1 MKHESNDTL
10 PFAPDDPIS
19 RSLFVRPN
27 LIERLCASALRL
39 CLLVCIPA
47 AASVFLISLAD
58 SAEAACTSEPSQHY
72 EVTTLIAD
80 HPVQTS
86 SDPDFEEIL
95 KANARIA
102 VESGEWSR
110 RVKRKEETLIQWM
123 RSPVFPEFRPMA
135 VKTTLIRRPTG
146 LSVEDIRRA
155 ELFNDVSRL
164 LLFFDSRAGGQVNFA
179 MRMLSTASFAI
190 RPVVAAG
197 SVAFAQEKLGMRVW
211 ADQGSV
217 LTRRLG
223 LNHWPALVKLTPSEI
238 SVWTPA
244 LNADGI
250 PDSPVPT
257 AFASGPAGT
266 ALEPS
271 SATIAPRVR
280 EVEKAPS
287 TELAAAPSAS
297 SSPEAFS
304 DSKSDN
310 SNTWRPRITILLDT
324 GMTSSL
330 VETAAEE
337 LKLVGD
343 AADVEVLVRGLPVTR
358 TPTGYRTDFEAT
370 SERLAPLVDAGFGA
384 AIHPERFA
392 FLLALA
398 EEGLEAGG
406 RLDAK
411 TEEVYEVM
419 TAAPTAPAVLLTIG
433 RSVYAVS
440 GTASIV
446 SALSQWRRTLADAV
460 MDESDR
466 TRIAALQ
473 TVLDETPLGRIAP

>member
-1 MKHESNDTL
+1 MKHESNDTP

-164 LLFFDSRAGGQVNFA
+164 LLFFDSRAGGHVNFA

-250 PDSPVPT
+250 PDSPVP
-257 AFASGPAGT
+257 AGLASKESID
-266 ALEPS
+266 LS
-271 SATIAPRVR
+271 
-280 EVEKAPS
+280 
-287 TELAAAPSAS
+287 
-297 SSPEAFS
+297 
-304 DSKSDN
+304 
-310 SNTWRPRITILLDT
+310 
-324 GMTSSL
+324 
-330 VETAAEE
+330 
-337 LKLVGD
+337 
-343 AADVEVLVRGLPVTR
+343 
-358 TPTGYRTDFEAT
+358 
-370 SERLAPLVDAGFGA
+370 
-384 AIHPERFA
+384 
-392 FLLALA
+392 
-398 EEGLEAGG
+398 
-406 RLDAK
+406 
-411 TEEVYEVM
+411 
-419 TAAPTAPAVLLTIG
+419 APAV
-433 RSVYAVS
+433 RPA
-440 GTASIV
+440 ASK
-446 SALSQWRRTLADAV
+446 TLH
-460 MDESDR
+460 
-466 TRIAALQ
+466 
-473 TVLDETPLGRIAP
+473 

>member
-1 MKHESNDTL
+1 MKHESNDTP

-19 RSLFVRPN
+19 RSLFVRPS

-197 SVAFAQEKLGMRVW
+197 SVAFAQEKLGMRVGLGPHAPSRSQSLARPRETHAVGNLRVDTCAQCRW
-211 ADQGSV
+211 DSGFARPRRPCFEGVDRPLRTRRAPRHNENPP
-217 LTRRLG
+217 LTR
-223 LNHWPALVKLTPSEI
+223 
-238 SVWTPA
+238 
-244 LNADGI
+244 
-250 PDSPVPT
+250 
-257 AFASGPAGT
+257 
-266 ALEPS
+266 EPS
-271 SATIAPRVR
+271 
-280 EVEKAPS
+280 
-287 TELAAAPSAS
+287 
-297 SSPEAFS
+297 
-304 DSKSDN
+304 
-310 SNTWRPRITILLDT
+310 
-324 GMTSSL
+324 
-330 VETAAEE
+330 
-337 LKLVGD
+337 
-343 AADVEVLVRGLPVTR
+343 
-358 TPTGYRTDFEAT
+358 
-370 SERLAPLVDAGFGA
+370 
-384 AIHPERFA
+384 
-392 FLLALA
+392 
-398 EEGLEAGG
+398 
-406 RLDAK
+406 
-411 TEEVYEVM
+411 
-419 TAAPTAPAVLLTIG
+419 
-433 RSVYAVS
+433 
-440 GTASIV
+440 
-446 SALSQWRRTLADAV
+446 
-460 MDESDR
+460 
-466 TRIAALQ
+466 
-473 TVLDETPLGRIAP
+473 

>member
-1 MKHESNDTL
+1 M
-10 PFAPDDPIS
+10 
-19 RSLFVRPN
+19 
-27 LIERLCASALRL
+27 
-39 CLLVCIPA
+39 
-47 AASVFLISLAD
+47 
-58 SAEAACTSEPSQHY
+58 
-72 EVTTLIAD
+72 TTLIAD

-250 PDSPVPT
+250 PDSPVP
-257 AFASGPAGT
+257 AGLASKESID
-266 ALEPS
+266 LS
-271 SATIAPRVR
+271 
-280 EVEKAPS
+280 
-287 TELAAAPSAS
+287 
-297 SSPEAFS
+297 
-304 DSKSDN
+304 
-310 SNTWRPRITILLDT
+310 
-324 GMTSSL
+324 
-330 VETAAEE
+330 
-337 LKLVGD
+337 
-343 AADVEVLVRGLPVTR
+343 
-358 TPTGYRTDFEAT
+358 
-370 SERLAPLVDAGFGA
+370 
-384 AIHPERFA
+384 
-392 FLLALA
+392 
-398 EEGLEAGG
+398 
-406 RLDAK
+406 
-411 TEEVYEVM
+411 
-419 TAAPTAPAVLLTIG
+419 APAVRPAT
-433 RSVYAVS
+433 
-440 GTASIV
+440 TK
-446 SALSQWRRTLADAV
+446 TL
-460 MDESDR
+460 R
-466 TRIAALQ
+466 
-473 TVLDETPLGRIAP
+473 

>member
-1 MKHESNDTL
+1 MKHESNDTP

-164 LLFFDSRAGGQVNFA
+164 LLFFDSRAGGHVNFA
-179 MRMLSTASFAI
+179 MRMLST
-190 RPVVAAG
+190 
-197 SVAFAQEKLGMRVW
+197 
-211 ADQGSV
+211 
-217 LTRRLG
+217 
-223 LNHWPALVKLTPSEI
+223 NHWRALVKITPSEI

-250 PDSPVPT
+250 PDSPVP
-257 AFASGPAGT
+257 AGLASKESID
-266 ALEPS
+266 LS
-271 SATIAPRVR
+271 
-280 EVEKAPS
+280 
-287 TELAAAPSAS
+287 
-297 SSPEAFS
+297 
-304 DSKSDN
+304 
-310 SNTWRPRITILLDT
+310 
-324 GMTSSL
+324 
-330 VETAAEE
+330 
-337 LKLVGD
+337 
-343 AADVEVLVRGLPVTR
+343 
-358 TPTGYRTDFEAT
+358 
-370 SERLAPLVDAGFGA
+370 
-384 AIHPERFA
+384 
-392 FLLALA
+392 
-398 EEGLEAGG
+398 
-406 RLDAK
+406 
-411 TEEVYEVM
+411 
-419 TAAPTAPAVLLTIG
+419 APAV
-433 RSVYAVS
+433 RPA
-440 GTASIV
+440 ASK
-446 SALSQWRRTLADAV
+446 TLH
-460 MDESDR
+460 
-466 TRIAALQ
+466 
-473 TVLDETPLGRIAP
+473 

>member
-1 MKHESNDTL
+1 MKHESNDTP

-19 RSLFVRPN
+19 RSLFVRPS

-164 LLFFDSRAGGQVNFA
+164 LLFFDSRAGSQVNFA

-197 SVAFAQEKLGMRVW
+197 SVAFAQEKLGTRVW

-250 PDSPVPT
+250 PDSPVP
-257 AFASGPAGT
+257 AGLASKESID
-266 ALEPS
+266 LS
-271 SATIAPRVR
+271 
-280 EVEKAPS
+280 
-287 TELAAAPSAS
+287 
-297 SSPEAFS
+297 
-304 DSKSDN
+304 
-310 SNTWRPRITILLDT
+310 
-324 GMTSSL
+324 
-330 VETAAEE
+330 
-337 LKLVGD
+337 
-343 AADVEVLVRGLPVTR
+343 
-358 TPTGYRTDFEAT
+358 
-370 SERLAPLVDAGFGA
+370 
-384 AIHPERFA
+384 
-392 FLLALA
+392 
-398 EEGLEAGG
+398 
-406 RLDAK
+406 
-411 TEEVYEVM
+411 
-419 TAAPTAPAVLLTIG
+419 APAV
-433 RSVYAVS
+433 RPA
-440 GTASIV
+440 ASK
-446 SALSQWRRTLADAV
+446 TLH
-460 MDESDR
+460 
-466 TRIAALQ
+466 
-473 TVLDETPLGRIAP
+473 

>member
-1 MKHESNDTL
+1 M
-10 PFAPDDPIS
+10 
-19 RSLFVRPN
+19 RPN

-146 LSVEDIRRA
+146 LSVEDIKRA
-155 ELFNDVSRL
+155 ELFHDVSRL
-164 LLFFDSRAGGQVNFA
+164 LLFFDSRAGGQVTFA

-197 SVAFAQEKLGMRVW
+197 SVAFA
-211 ADQGSV
+211 QGSV

-250 PDSPVPT
+250 PDSPVP
-257 AFASGPAGT
+257 AGIASKESID
-266 ALEPS
+266 LS
-271 SATIAPRVR
+271 
-280 EVEKAPS
+280 
-287 TELAAAPSAS
+287 
-297 SSPEAFS
+297 
-304 DSKSDN
+304 
-310 SNTWRPRITILLDT
+310 
-324 GMTSSL
+324 
-330 VETAAEE
+330 
-337 LKLVGD
+337 
-343 AADVEVLVRGLPVTR
+343 
-358 TPTGYRTDFEAT
+358 
-370 SERLAPLVDAGFGA
+370 
-384 AIHPERFA
+384 
-392 FLLALA
+392 
-398 EEGLEAGG
+398 
-406 RLDAK
+406 
-411 TEEVYEVM
+411 
-419 TAAPTAPAVLLTIG
+419 APAV
-433 RSVYAVS
+433 RPA
-440 GTASIV
+440 ASK
-446 SALSQWRRTLADAV
+446 TLH
-460 MDESDR
+460 
-466 TRIAALQ
+466 
-473 TVLDETPLGRIAP
+473 

>member
-1 MKHESNDTL
+1 MKHESNDTP

-164 LLFFDSRAGGQVNFA
+164 LLFFDSRAGGHVNFA
-179 MRMLSTASFAI
+179 MRMLSTA
-190 RPVVAAG
+190 
-197 SVAFAQEKLGMRVW
+197 
-211 ADQGSV
+211 
-217 LTRRLG
+217 
-223 LNHWPALVKLTPSEI
+223 NHWRALVKITPSEI

-250 PDSPVPT
+250 PDSPVP
-257 AFASGPAGT
+257 AGLASKESID
-266 ALEPS
+266 LS
-271 SATIAPRVR
+271 
-280 EVEKAPS
+280 
-287 TELAAAPSAS
+287 
-297 SSPEAFS
+297 
-304 DSKSDN
+304 
-310 SNTWRPRITILLDT
+310 
-324 GMTSSL
+324 
-330 VETAAEE
+330 
-337 LKLVGD
+337 
-343 AADVEVLVRGLPVTR
+343 
-358 TPTGYRTDFEAT
+358 
-370 SERLAPLVDAGFGA
+370 
-384 AIHPERFA
+384 
-392 FLLALA
+392 
-398 EEGLEAGG
+398 
-406 RLDAK
+406 
-411 TEEVYEVM
+411 
-419 TAAPTAPAVLLTIG
+419 APAV
-433 RSVYAVS
+433 RPA
-440 GTASIV
+440 ASK
-446 SALSQWRRTLADAV
+446 TLH
-460 MDESDR
+460 
-466 TRIAALQ
+466 
-473 TVLDETPLGRIAP
+473 

>member
-1 MKHESNDTL
+1 MKHESNDTP

-72 EVTTLIAD
+72 EVTTLI
-80 HPVQTS
+80 
-86 SDPDFEEIL
+86 
-95 KANARIA
+95 
-102 VESGEWSR
+102 
-110 RVKRKEETLIQWM
+110 QWM

-164 LLFFDSRAGGQVNFA
+164 LLFFDSRAGGHVNFA

-223 LNHWPALVKLTPSEI
+223 LNHWPALVKITPSEI

-250 PDSPVPT
+250 PDSPVP
-257 AFASGPAGT
+257 AGLASKESID
-266 ALEPS
+266 LS
-271 SATIAPRVR
+271 
-280 EVEKAPS
+280 
-287 TELAAAPSAS
+287 
-297 SSPEAFS
+297 
-304 DSKSDN
+304 
-310 SNTWRPRITILLDT
+310 
-324 GMTSSL
+324 
-330 VETAAEE
+330 
-337 LKLVGD
+337 
-343 AADVEVLVRGLPVTR
+343 
-358 TPTGYRTDFEAT
+358 
-370 SERLAPLVDAGFGA
+370 
-384 AIHPERFA
+384 
-392 FLLALA
+392 
-398 EEGLEAGG
+398 
-406 RLDAK
+406 
-411 TEEVYEVM
+411 
-419 TAAPTAPAVLLTIG
+419 APAV
-433 RSVYAVS
+433 RPA
-440 GTASIV
+440 ASK
-446 SALSQWRRTLADAV
+446 TLH
-460 MDESDR
+460 
-466 TRIAALQ
+466 
-473 TVLDETPLGRIAP
+473 

>member
-1 MKHESNDTL
+1 MKHESNDTP
-10 PFAPDDPIS
+10 PFAPDEPIS

-47 AASVFLISLAD
+47 AASVFLIGLAD
-58 SAEAACTSEPSQHY
+58 SAEAACTSEPSQHH

-102 VESGEWSR
+102 VESGEWAR

-123 RSPVFPEFRPMA
+123 KSPVFPEFRPMA
-135 VKTTLIRRPTG
+135 VKTMLIRKPTG

-179 MRMLSTASFAI
+179 MKMLSTASFAI

-197 SVAFAQEKLGMRVW
+197 SVAFAQEKLGTRVW

-250 PDSPVPT
+250 PDSPVP
-257 AFASGPAGT
+257 AGLAS
-266 ALEPS
+266 
-271 SATIAPRVR
+271 
-280 EVEKAPS
+280 KAS
-287 TELAAAPSAS
+287 IDLS
-297 SSPEAFS
+297 
-304 DSKSDN
+304 
-310 SNTWRPRITILLDT
+310 
-324 GMTSSL
+324 
-330 VETAAEE
+330 
-337 LKLVGD
+337 
-343 AADVEVLVRGLPVTR
+343 
-358 TPTGYRTDFEAT
+358 
-370 SERLAPLVDAGFGA
+370 
-384 AIHPERFA
+384 
-392 FLLALA
+392 
-398 EEGLEAGG
+398 
-406 RLDAK
+406 
-411 TEEVYEVM
+411 
-419 TAAPTAPAVLLTIG
+419 APAVRPAKT
-433 RSVYAVS
+433 
-440 GTASIV
+440 
-446 SALSQWRRTLADAV
+446 
-460 MDESDR
+460 
-466 TRIAALQ
+466 Q
-473 TVLDETPLGRIAP
+473 TPN

>member
-1 MKHESNDTL
+1 MKHESNDTP

-19 RSLFVRPN
+19 RSLFVRPS

-110 RVKRKEETLIQWM
+110 RVKRKEE
-123 RSPVFPEFRPMA
+123 
-135 VKTTLIRRPTG
+135 TLIRRPTG

-250 PDSPVPT
+250 PDSPVP
-257 AFASGPAGT
+257 AGLASKESID
-266 ALEPS
+266 LS
-271 SATIAPRVR
+271 
-280 EVEKAPS
+280 
-287 TELAAAPSAS
+287 
-297 SSPEAFS
+297 
-304 DSKSDN
+304 
-310 SNTWRPRITILLDT
+310 
-324 GMTSSL
+324 
-330 VETAAEE
+330 
-337 LKLVGD
+337 
-343 AADVEVLVRGLPVTR
+343 
-358 TPTGYRTDFEAT
+358 
-370 SERLAPLVDAGFGA
+370 
-384 AIHPERFA
+384 
-392 FLLALA
+392 
-398 EEGLEAGG
+398 
-406 RLDAK
+406 
-411 TEEVYEVM
+411 
-419 TAAPTAPAVLLTIG
+419 APAVRPAT
-433 RSVYAVS
+433 
-440 GTASIV
+440 TK
-446 SALSQWRRTLADAV
+446 TL
-460 MDESDR
+460 R
-466 TRIAALQ
+466 
-473 TVLDETPLGRIAP
+473 

>member
-1 MKHESNDTL
+1 MKHESNDTP

-110 RVKRKEETLIQWM
+110 RVKRKEE
-123 RSPVFPEFRPMA
+123 
-135 VKTTLIRRPTG
+135 TLIRRPTG

-250 PDSPVPT
+250 PDSPVP
-257 AFASGPAGT
+257 AGLASKESID
-266 ALEPS
+266 LS
-271 SATIAPRVR
+271 
-280 EVEKAPS
+280 
-287 TELAAAPSAS
+287 
-297 SSPEAFS
+297 
-304 DSKSDN
+304 
-310 SNTWRPRITILLDT
+310 
-324 GMTSSL
+324 
-330 VETAAEE
+330 
-337 LKLVGD
+337 
-343 AADVEVLVRGLPVTR
+343 
-358 TPTGYRTDFEAT
+358 
-370 SERLAPLVDAGFGA
+370 
-384 AIHPERFA
+384 
-392 FLLALA
+392 
-398 EEGLEAGG
+398 
-406 RLDAK
+406 
-411 TEEVYEVM
+411 
-419 TAAPTAPAVLLTIG
+419 APAV
-433 RSVYAVS
+433 RPA
-440 GTASIV
+440 ASK
-446 SALSQWRRTLADAV
+446 TLH
-460 MDESDR
+460 
-466 TRIAALQ
+466 
-473 TVLDETPLGRIAP
+473 

>member
-1 MKHESNDTL
+1 MKHESNDTP

-19 RSLFVRPN
+19 RSLFVRPS

-179 MRMLSTASFAI
+179 
-190 RPVVAAG
+190 AG
-197 SVAFAQEKLGMRVW
+197 SVAFAQERLGTRVW

-250 PDSPVPT
+250 PDSPVP
-257 AFASGPAGT
+257 AGLASKESID
-266 ALEPS
+266 LS
-271 SATIAPRVR
+271 
-280 EVEKAPS
+280 
-287 TELAAAPSAS
+287 
-297 SSPEAFS
+297 
-304 DSKSDN
+304 
-310 SNTWRPRITILLDT
+310 
-324 GMTSSL
+324 
-330 VETAAEE
+330 
-337 LKLVGD
+337 
-343 AADVEVLVRGLPVTR
+343 
-358 TPTGYRTDFEAT
+358 
-370 SERLAPLVDAGFGA
+370 
-384 AIHPERFA
+384 
-392 FLLALA
+392 
-398 EEGLEAGG
+398 
-406 RLDAK
+406 
-411 TEEVYEVM
+411 
-419 TAAPTAPAVLLTIG
+419 APAVRPAT
-433 RSVYAVS
+433 
-440 GTASIV
+440 TK
-446 SALSQWRRTLADAV
+446 TL
-460 MDESDR
+460 R
-466 TRIAALQ
+466 
-473 TVLDETPLGRIAP
+473 

>member
-1 MKHESNDTL
+1 MKHESNDTP

-58 SAEAACTSEPSQHY
+58 SVEAACTSEPSQHY

-190 RPVVAAG
+190 RGGGQRCVRSGKARHARLGRPGLGPHAPSRSQSLARPRETHAVG
-197 SVAFAQEKLGMRVW
+197 NLRLDPCAQCRRDSGFPRPRRPCFEGVDRPLR
-211 ADQGSV
+211 
-217 LTRRLG
+217 TRR
-223 LNHWPALVKLTPSEI
+223 
-238 SVWTPA
+238 
-244 LNADGI
+244 
-250 PDSPVPT
+250 
-257 AFASGPAGT
+257 
-266 ALEPS
+266 
-271 SATIAPRVR
+271 APRCI
-280 EVEKAPS
+280 ENPPLIGK
-287 TELAAAPSAS
+287 S
-297 SSPEAFS
+297 S
-304 DSKSDN
+304 
-310 SNTWRPRITILLDT
+310 
-324 GMTSSL
+324 
-330 VETAAEE
+330 
-337 LKLVGD
+337 
-343 AADVEVLVRGLPVTR
+343 
-358 TPTGYRTDFEAT
+358 
-370 SERLAPLVDAGFGA
+370 
-384 AIHPERFA
+384 
-392 FLLALA
+392 
-398 EEGLEAGG
+398 
-406 RLDAK
+406 
-411 TEEVYEVM
+411 
-419 TAAPTAPAVLLTIG
+419 
-433 RSVYAVS
+433 
-440 GTASIV
+440 
-446 SALSQWRRTLADAV
+446 
-460 MDESDR
+460 
-466 TRIAALQ
+466 
-473 TVLDETPLGRIAP
+473 

>member
-1 MKHESNDTL
+1 MKHESNDTP
-10 PFAPDDPIS
+10 PFAPDAPIS

-179 MRMLSTASFAI
+179 RGCSPPPPSPFVPSW
-190 RPVVAAG
+190 RRAALR
-197 SVAFAQEKLGMRVW
+197 SLRKSSAR
-211 ADQGSV
+211 
-217 LTRRLG
+217 
-223 LNHWPALVKLTPSEI
+223 
-238 SVWTPA
+238 
-244 LNADGI
+244 
-250 PDSPVPT
+250 
-257 AFASGPAGT
+257 ASGQTRAR
-266 ALEPS
+266 S
-271 SATIAPRVR
+271 SR
-280 EVEKAPS
+280 
-287 TELAAAPSAS
+287 
-297 SSPEAFS
+297 
-304 DSKSDN
+304 
-310 SNTWRPRITILLDT
+310 
-324 GMTSSL
+324 
-330 VETAAEE
+330 
-337 LKLVGD
+337 
-343 AADVEVLVRGLPVTR
+343 
-358 TPTGYRTDFEAT
+358 
-370 SERLAPLVDAGFGA
+370 
-384 AIHPERFA
+384 
-392 FLLALA
+392 
-398 EEGLEAGG
+398 
-406 RLDAK
+406 
-411 TEEVYEVM
+411 
-419 TAAPTAPAVLLTIG
+419 
-433 RSVYAVS
+433 AVS
-440 GTASIV
+440 VSITGPP
-446 SALSQWRRTLADAV
+446 S
-460 MDESDR
+460 
-466 TRIAALQ
+466 
-473 TVLDETPLGRIAP
+473 

>member
-1 MKHESNDTL
+1 MKHESNDTP

-58 SAEAACTSEPSQHY
+58 SVEAACT
-72 EVTTLIAD
+72 
-80 HPVQTS
+80 

-197 SVAFAQEKLGMRVW
+197 SVAFAQEKLGTRVW

-250 PDSPVPT
+250 PDSPVP
-257 AFASGPAGT
+257 AGLASKESID
-266 ALEPS
+266 LS
-271 SATIAPRVR
+271 
-280 EVEKAPS
+280 
-287 TELAAAPSAS
+287 
-297 SSPEAFS
+297 
-304 DSKSDN
+304 
-310 SNTWRPRITILLDT
+310 
-324 GMTSSL
+324 
-330 VETAAEE
+330 
-337 LKLVGD
+337 
-343 AADVEVLVRGLPVTR
+343 
-358 TPTGYRTDFEAT
+358 
-370 SERLAPLVDAGFGA
+370 
-384 AIHPERFA
+384 
-392 FLLALA
+392 
-398 EEGLEAGG
+398 
-406 RLDAK
+406 
-411 TEEVYEVM
+411 
-419 TAAPTAPAVLLTIG
+419 APAVRPAT
-433 RSVYAVS
+433 
-440 GTASIV
+440 TK
-446 SALSQWRRTLADAV
+446 TL
-460 MDESDR
+460 R
-466 TRIAALQ
+466 
-473 TVLDETPLGRIAP
+473 

>member
-1 MKHESNDTL
+1 MKHESNDTP

-155 ELFNDVSRL
+155 ELFNDVSSL

-190 RPVVAAG
+190 RPVVSLRKSSAC
-197 SVAFAQEKLGMRVW
+197 
-211 ADQGSV
+211 
-217 LTRRLG
+217 
-223 LNHWPALVKLTPSEI
+223 
-238 SVWTPA
+238 
-244 LNADGI
+244 
-250 PDSPVPT
+250 
-257 AFASGPAGT
+257 ASGQTRAR
-266 ALEPS
+266 S
-271 SATIAPRVR
+271 SR
-280 EVEKAPS
+280 
-287 TELAAAPSAS
+287 
-297 SSPEAFS
+297 
-304 DSKSDN
+304 
-310 SNTWRPRITILLDT
+310 
-324 GMTSSL
+324 
-330 VETAAEE
+330 
-337 LKLVGD
+337 
-343 AADVEVLVRGLPVTR
+343 
-358 TPTGYRTDFEAT
+358 
-370 SERLAPLVDAGFGA
+370 
-384 AIHPERFA
+384 
-392 FLLALA
+392 
-398 EEGLEAGG
+398 
-406 RLDAK
+406 
-411 TEEVYEVM
+411 
-419 TAAPTAPAVLLTIG
+419 
-433 RSVYAVS
+433 AVS
-440 GTASIV
+440 VSITGPP
-446 SALSQWRRTLADAV
+446 S
-460 MDESDR
+460 
-466 TRIAALQ
+466 
-473 TVLDETPLGRIAP
+473 